1 MPIYFE
7 RFSETIYKTTLRKK
21 ERKEA
26 FDTAKAMITNMKNM
40 KRIISA
46 ILILLLAVSIC
57 ACKDSAEKKE
67 DPIAKKVSEYAE
79 LMNKDLSKGIEILPT
94 GLEYDETTIECYKAE
109 GRDLVYVRPFDSSV
123 ASKWTQEAWEEYA
136 RTDDLYNNTL
146 FKNLTETVGDD
157 SVRLII
163 RFIDNDDNVLY
174 NHIIDKNY
182 KSSAGTITIIDD
194 TDEAE
199 YAVKAAAKYCSENAE
214 RLNAELDT
222 FMEDAKW
229 SGCHAEESD
238 IVFEFKYNKAV
249 DSQEFES
256 KYSQA
261 DITAA
266 LQHYADEIASETGTS
281 LVRLVFRCIDSDGN
295 NIAET
300 HIKSQVFAYDEN

>member
-1 MPIYFE
+1 M
-7 RFSETIYKTTLRKK
+7 
-21 ERKEA
+21 
-26 FDTAKAMITNMKNM
+26 
-40 KRIISA
+40 
-46 ILILLLAVSIC
+46 ILLLAVSIC
-57 ACKDSAEKKE
+57 ACKDSAEKNE

-79 LMNKDLSKGIEILPT
+79 LKNKDLSESIETLPT

-109 GRDLVYVRPFDSSV
+109 GRDLVHVMSFDSSV
-123 ASKWTQEAWEEYA
+123 ASKWTQEVWEEYA

-174 NHIIDKNY
+174 DHIIDKNY

-214 RLNAELDT
+214 RLNAELST
-222 FMEDAKW
+222 FMEEDAKW
-229 SGCHAEESD
+229 NGCHAEESD

-249 DSQEFES
+249 DSHEFES

-261 DITAA
+261 DITEA
-266 LQHYADEIASETGTS
+266 LQRYADEIASETGTP
-281 LVRLVFRCIDSDGN
+281 LVKLVFRCIDSDGN
-295 NIAET
+295 NIAEM
-300 HIKSQVFAYDEN
+300 HIKDRMFVHDEN

>member
-7 RFSETIYKTTLRKK
+7 RFSETIYKTTLRKT

-26 FDTAKAMITNMKNM
+26 FDTAKAMIRNM
-40 KRIISA
+40 KRFISA

-57 ACKDSAEKKE
+57 ACKDSTEKKE

-79 LMNKDLSKGIEILPT
+79 LMNKDLSESIETLPT
-94 GLEYDETTIECYKAE
+94 GLEYDETTAECYRAE
-109 GRDLVYVRPFDSSV
+109 GRDLIHVMPFDSSA
-123 ASKWTQEAWEEYA
+123 ASEWTQEDWEEYV
-136 RTDDLYNNTL
+136 RSDDLYNNTL

-163 RFIDNDDNVLY
+163 RFVDNDDNVLY
-174 NHIIDKNY
+174 DHIIDKNY

-214 RLNAELDT
+214 RLNEELST
-222 FMEDAKW
+222 FMDDAKW
-229 SGCHAEESD
+229 NGCHAEESD

-266 LQHYADEIASETGTS
+266 LQRYADEIASETGTP

-295 NIAET
+295 NIAEM
-300 HIKSQVFAYDEN
+300 HIKSRVFVSDEN